1 MVKVELSVPSNLE
14 SIELW
19 QYQKYMGVVEINKDQ
34 EATEFL
40 NLKLVEIFCGV
51 SLKEVSSIRYERL
64 Q

>member
-19 QYQKYMGVVEINKDQ
+19 QYQKYMGVVETNKDQ

-40 NLKLVEIFCGV
+40 NLKLVEIFCH
-51 SLKEVSSIRYERL
+51 IRLETDA
-64 Q
+64 